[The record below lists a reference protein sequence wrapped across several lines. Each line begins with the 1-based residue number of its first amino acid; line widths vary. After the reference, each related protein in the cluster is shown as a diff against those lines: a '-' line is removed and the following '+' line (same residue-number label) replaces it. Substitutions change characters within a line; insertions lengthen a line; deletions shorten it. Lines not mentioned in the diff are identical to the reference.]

1 MRTLITLPLLF
12 LGVLAHQDWTYTEG
26 PNDETH
32 WPEEYPTCGG
42 DRQSPID
49 VQRKKVRYNPSL
61 KALNLTG
68 YEAQGGDFVM
78 TNNGHT
84 VQISLPPT
92 MRMTTAEGT
101 EYIAVQMHFHWGG
114 AALEIS
120 GSEHTID
127 GLRYAAEIHVVHYN
141 SKYESYD
148 IAKDAPD
155 GLAVLAALIEPGD
168 RQVGRRGQGQLLPT
182 EAPALFALQ
191 VKDYAENSYY
201 SNFISHLEDVRDL
214 GQSTVLSSL
223 DVQDM
228 LPTDL
233 RFYYTYGGSLTTPP
247 CTENVRWFLLAD
259 FVQLSR
265 AQIRKLENSLLGHQD
280 ETIHN
285 VYRTAQPLN
294 GRVVEANFEYH
305 SDYRKINPQLFFA
318 ICGLL
323 LPSVSGGPL
332 SSGNRAG
339 RRVS

>member
-1 MRTLITLPLLF
+1 MI
-12 LGVLAHQDWTYTEG
+12 
-26 PNDETH
+26 
-32 WPEEYPTCGG
+32 
-42 DRQSPID
+42 
-49 VQRKKVRYNPSL
+49 
-61 KALNLTG
+61 
-68 YEAQGGDFVM
+68 
-78 TNNGHT
+78 NNGHT

-155 GLAVLAALIEPGD
+155 GLAVLAALIE
-168 RQVGRRGQGQLLPT
+168 
-182 EAPALFALQ
+182 

-201 SNFISHLEDVRDL
+201 SNFISHLEDVRYL

-223 DVQDM
+223 DLQDM
-228 LPTDL
+228 LPANL

-265 AQIRKLENSLLGHQD
+265 AQIRKLENSLLGHQA

-305 SDYRKINPQLFFA
+305 SDYRYALGSELQSYLRKIDGKLDDLLRSEKKAKKAKKVKRRATFF
-318 ICGLL
+318 
-323 LPSVSGGPL
+323 
-332 SSGNRAG
+332 
-339 RRVS
+339 

>member
-1 MRTLITLPLLF
+1 MRTLITLALLL
-12 LGVLAHQDWTYTEG
+12 LGALAHQDWTYTEG

-68 YEAQGGDFVM
+68 YEAQSGDFLM

-114 AALEIS
+114 AASEIS

-155 GLAVLAALIEPGD
+155 GLAVLAALIE
-168 RQVGRRGQGQLLPT
+168 
-182 EAPALFALQ
+182 
-191 VKDYAENSYY
+191 VKDYEENTYY
-201 SNFISHLEDVRDL
+201 SNFISHLEDVMYL

-228 LPTDL
+228 LPTNL
-233 RFYYTYGGSLTTPP
+233 RFYYTYEGSLTTPP

-259 FVQLSR
+259 FVPLSK
-265 AQIRKLENSLLGHQD
+265 AQVTKLENSLLDHQD

-285 VYRTAQPLN
+285 VYRKAQPLN
-294 GRVVEANFEYH
+294 DRVVEANFEYH
-305 SDYRKINPQLFFA
+305 SNYQYALGSELQSYLRKIDSKLDD
-318 ICGLL
+318 LL
-323 LPSVSGGPL
+323 RSEKK
-332 SSGNRAG
+332 AK
-339 RRVS
+339 RRCRYY

>member
-92 MRMTTAEGT
+92 MRMTAAEGT

-120 GSEHTID
+120 GSEHTVD

-155 GLAVLAALIEPGD
+155 GLAVLAALIE
-168 RQVGRRGQGQLLPT
+168 
-182 EAPALFALQ
+182 
-191 VKDYAENSYY
+191 VKDYEENSYY
-201 SNFISHLEDVRDL
+201 SNFISHLEDVRYL

-305 SDYRKINPQLFFA
+305 SDYQYALDSELQSYLSKIDGKLDD
-318 ICGLL
+318 LL
-323 LPSVSGGPL
+323 RSKKKAKKVK
-332 SSGNRAG
+332 
-339 RRVS
+339 RRGISF